1 MLQTVFLFTLPTIT
15 WLFVIAF
22 GMMLVWHKQSNAVHA
37 VQIFTLSCALFF
49 VGFGLLRT
57 EFVWQQFN
65 QSPLELFTKEQ
76 VALTGIVKKEPDVR
90 ADSTHLYVQIDKDL
104 VLVTTDRHT
113 HAQYGDE
120 VFIEGELERPESF
133 TTDLGRE
140 FNYPGYLLARGVE
153 YKISFADVEI
163 LQAGNGNSFVTF
175 LLNQKHQ
182 LMEGIERV
190 LPEPQAGLGE
200 GLLLGVKQAL
210 GEDLE
215 KAFRTTGIIHIVVL
229 SGYNVMLVVTF
240 VMFILS
246 FLFPRHIRLWV
257 GIAAIIMFALIV
269 GLSATVVRASVMA
282 CILLIAQAYGRTYD
296 VLRALLFAGVV
307 MIAINPFLLLY
318 DIGFQFSFMATV
330 GLILVAPQFESFVS
344 DGFSKLGFR
353 DFFIATVA
361 TQIAVL
367 PLLLYHIG
375 EVSLIA
381 VVVNVLV
388 LPAVPFA
395 MLTTFLAGVTALI
408 SEPIALLFAFLA
420 QGALTYIITLAT
432 FFSNIPFAS
441 VTVTSFGVVG
451 VWVMYGAMIAILFWL
466 HNRKTTSLGK

>member
-1 MLQTVFLFTLPTIT
+1 
-15 WLFVIAF
+15 
-22 GMMLVWHKQSNAVHA
+22 
-37 VQIFTLSCALFF
+37 
-49 VGFGLLRT
+49 
-57 EFVWQQFN
+57 
-65 QSPLELFTKEQ
+65 
-76 VALTGIVKKEPDVR
+76 
-90 ADSTHLYVQIDKDL
+90 
-104 VLVTTDRHT
+104 
-113 HAQYGDE
+113 
-120 VFIEGELERPESF
+120 
-133 TTDLGRE
+133 
-140 FNYPGYLLARGVE
+140 
-153 YKISFADVEI
+153 
-163 LQAGNGNSFVTF
+163 
-175 LLNQKHQ
+175 
-182 LMEGIERV
+182 
-190 LPEPQAGLGE
+190 
-200 GLLLGVKQAL
+200 
-210 GEDLE
+210 
-215 KAFRTTGIIHIVVL
+215 
-229 SGYNVMLVVTF
+229 
-240 VMFILS
+240 
-246 FLFPRHIRLWV
+246 
-257 GIAAIIMFALIV
+257 MFALIV

-420 QGALTYIITLAT
+420 QSKY
-432 FFSNIPFAS
+432 P
-441 VTVTSFGVVG
+441 
-451 VWVMYGAMIAILFWL
+451 
-466 HNRKTTSLGK
+466 